1 MNSEPLYTI
10 LLYILILCIF
20 GFFLGTYL
28 AKSHT
33 IREGA
38 RTLPRPV
45 INPYISEEQ
54 YNIKPLPA
62 YQGETINQMIDRYI
76 SMYFDK
82 RGFPYTDTIELY
94 SNYITGGSSPITG
107 TITSENKSKLN
118 DICYYLLN
126 IVIPNIQIT
135 NNPIPIQAWP
145 AIKWTGDPIFP
156 IQIQPTPTYKIYKGQ
171 PFAAFTSALN
181 NVEND
186 SSGNVNGDAGDN
198 NSDNT
203 DGNANGGNGGR
214 NGGGSGRT
222 TVASCDNNDDCR
234 LACPGSCLDGV
245 AAAWEEAQ
253 KSRGKTSTKSS
264 AGSRVDN
271 STSGWEFSGWN
282 LSNSSNI
289 PGVASLAESS
299 NTMIIGSTEVDGYQ
313 ITDINITIANPSAL
327 NTKIED
333 LIKYYFIDSGPNQ
346 GKPTQAA
353 INTFNMYFQDK
364 APMDGIHMNKMR
376 DVIYYIMQS
385 IIPGLPTNEVPR
397 AYVEWRPIRW
407 LSRSEKR
414 G

>member
-10 LLYILILCIF
+10 LLYILLLCIF

-45 INPYISEEQ
+45 INPYISEQQ
-54 YNIKPLPA
+54 YDIKPLPA

-82 RGFPYTDTIELY
+82 RGIPYTDTIELY
-94 SNYITGGSSPITG
+94 SNYITGGITPITG
-107 TITSENKSKLN
+107 TITSQNKGKLT

-126 IVIPNIQIT
+126 SVIPNIQTT
-135 NNPIPIQAWP
+135 NNPTPTQSWP
-145 AIKWTGDPIFP
+145 AIKWTGNPIFP

-171 PFAAFTSALN
+171 PFAAFTNALN
-181 NVEND
+181 NAEND
-186 SSGNVNGDAGDN
+186 SSGNANGASGDSNADSTDGDA
-198 NSDNT
+198 S
-203 DGNANGGNGGR
+203 GGNGGR
-214 NGGGSGRT
+214 NGGGSGST
-222 TVASCDNNDDCR
+222 NGASCDNNDDCR

-245 AAAWEEAQ
+245 AAAWETAQ
-253 KSRGKTSTKSS
+253 KLAAKSS
-264 AGSRVDN
+264 AKSNAGSRDDQ
-271 STSGWEFSGWN
+271 SSSGWDFSGWN
-282 LSNSSNI
+282 LNNNSNI
-289 PGVASLAESS
+289 PGVTALAESS
-299 NTMIIGSTEVDGYQ
+299 NIMIIGSTEVDGYQ
-313 ITDINITIANPSAL
+313 TTDIKITVSNPSAL

-333 LIKYYFIDSGPNQ
+333 MIKYYFIASGPNE

-353 INTFNMYFQDK
+353 IDAFNVYFQYK

-376 DVIYYIMQS
+376 DVIYYILQS

-414 G
+414 A

>member
-1 MNSEPLYTI
+1 MISETLYTI
-10 LLYILILCIF
+10 LLYILILGIF

-45 INPYISEEQ
+45 INPYISEEE

-94 SNYITGGSSPITG
+94 SNYITGGTSPITG
-107 TITSENKSKLN
+107 TITSENKGKLN
-118 DICYYLLN
+118 DIGYYLLN

-135 NNPIPIQAWP
+135 NNPTPTQAWP

-181 NVEND
+181 NVEDD
-186 SSGNVNGDAGDN
+186 SSGNANGDSGDN
-198 NSDNT
+198 NGDST
-203 DGNANGGNGGR
+203 DGNSNGGKGDRGGGR
-214 NGGGSGRT
+214 SGRT

-253 KSRGKTSTKSS
+253 KSKAKTSTTSN
-264 AGSRVDN
+264 AGNRVDN

-282 LSNSSNI
+282 ISNSSNI

-313 ITDINITIANPSAL
+313 ITDIKITVANPSAL

-353 INTFNMYFQDK
+353 IDAFNMYFQDK

-414 G
+414 A